1 MSFQGKRREVTWRRI
16 AAMVE
21 ADGIAWK
28 MWQREDY
35 PNWSLPALQAAK
47 CAALQSTQAADDM
60 HFRLFRGFFEEGVN
74 VARPEEILALARQAP
89 LDYDRFVADF
99 ESGMTRRAILDE
111 YEEAI
116 NTYMVHAIPTLI
128 FNDRERVVGAVP
140 IEEYFKVLEKFGVG

>member
-1 MSFQGKRREVTWRRI
+1 
-16 AAMVE
+16 MVE

-28 MWQREDY
+28 MWQREEY
-35 PNWSLPALQAAK
+35 PNWSLPALEAAK
-47 CAALQSTQAADDM
+47 CAALQSSKAADDM

-74 VARPEEILALARQAP
+74 VAKPEEILALARQAP

-140 IEEYFKVLEKFGVG
+140 IEEYFKVLEKFGVD